1 MSNNNPLLMAQ
12 KQVKE
17 ACDLLGTPPEVY
29 EILKNPQRVLEVSI
43 PVKMDDG
50 SIKVFT
56 GYRSQHNDAV
66 GPTKGGTRF
75 HPDVSFDEV
84 KALSIWMTFKCSVI
98 GLPYGG
104 GKGGITVDPSTL
116 SQGELERLARG
127 YIQATHKLLGEKFD
141 IPGPD
146 VNTNAQIMA
155 WMIDEYNK
163 LVGHSALGMLTG
175 KPVEFGGSKGRLSAT
190 SQGLCYIMREA
201 FAKMG
206 INIKTATA
214 SVQGFGNVGQF
225 FCKIAAEM
233 GVKTIAI
240 SEIDCNIYNPDGL
253 DIPALFAYR
262 QENGSIKGFPGTS
275 EITTEEFWAL
285 KVDALVPAALE
296 NVINAETAETVQAKL
311 IVEGAN
317 GPITLEADEVLNKKG
332 ILVLPDILANA
343 CGVTVSYFEWVQNL
357 QGYYWTE
364 EEVREKAERA
374 MVEAFEAV
382 YAVKQEY
389 NVSMRTAA
397 YMYSIKRVAQ
407 VMKLRGWY

>member
-1 MSNNNPLLMAQ
+1 MSDNNPLLMAQ
-12 KQVKE
+12 KQVKD
-17 ACDLLGTPPEVY
+17 ACDRLGAEPAVY
-29 EILKNPQRVLEVSI
+29 ELLKDPLRVLEVSI

-50 SIKVFT
+50 SVKVFK

-155 WMIDEYNK
+155 WMVDEYNK

-175 KPVEFGGSKGRLSAT
+175 KPVEFGGSRGRLSAT
-190 SQGLCYIMREA
+190 SQGLCYVMREA

-206 INIKTATA
+206 IDIKTATA
-214 SVQGFGNVGQF
+214 AVQGFGNVGQF

-233 GVKTIAI
+233 GVKIVAI
-240 SEIDCNIYNPDGL
+240 SEIDCNIYNENGL
-253 DIPALFAYR
+253 NIPALLAHR
-262 QENGSIKGFPGTS
+262 QKTGSIKGFGNAK
-275 EITTEEFWAL
+275 EITTKEFWAL
-285 KVDALVPAALE
+285 KVDALAPAALE
-296 NVINAETAETVQAKL
+296 NAINKTTAESIQAKL

-332 ILVLPDILANA
+332 VLVVPDILANA

-357 QGYYWTE
+357 YGYYWKE
-364 EEVREKAERA
+364 EEVIEKAEQA
-374 MVEAFEAV
+374 MVDAFEAV
-382 YAVKQEY
+382 YAVKQDY
-389 NVSMRTAA
+389 NVPMRTAA
-397 YMYSIKRVAQ
+397 YLYSVKRIAN